1 MTRKNIDMSSIF
13 ADVWHRLRAGVNSYV
28 NVFLNICHTSIEAA
42 MPCRSVKGKREEGR
56 REKGRYCYNIV
67 IFTPCVEFHL
77 HVLLDS
83 LYIQFRLYLR
93 GT

>member
-1 MTRKNIDMSSIF
+1 MK
-13 ADVWHRLRAGVNSYV
+13 A
-28 NVFLNICHTSIEAA
+28 TS
-42 MPCRSVKGKREEGR
+42 
-56 REKGRYCYNIV
+56 CYNIV

-93 GT
+93 GHLIEIKMSVQ

>member
-1 MTRKNIDMSSIF
+1 MCETRDAKEVIIKYVQNQSVKEDMQTLSRVTEETQDKKIAVKKCSNIYKLDPF
-13 ADVWHRLRAGVNSYV
+13 VE
-28 NVFLNICHTSIEAA
+28 NVF
-42 MPCRSVKGKREEGR
+42 
-56 REKGRYCYNIV
+56 CYNIV
-67 IFTPCVEFHL
+67 IFTPCAEFHL